1 MTGPAP
7 TYFAYRTPL
16 GHVTIA
22 SDGQALTALAF
33 GERELEGRKLA
44 TELTNRAANQ
54 LQEYLAGRRRAFD
67 LPLAPAGTEF
77 QRRVWA
83 ALREVPYG
91 QARSYSDV
99 AAAIG
104 SPRSCRA
111 VGSACNK
118 NPLPV
123 IVPSHRVVGA
133 NGNPCLNVTVE
144 AALRLRGAAV
154 RPMRFRPVPRPAL
167 GRPTTPLS
175 GAGRRPLR
183 LRLGLQGAPLQVQQ
197 VRLGLRVVA
206 ASRGVRA
213 AARAPSPIIVTCA
226 AQARPARPL
235 RPRPRGEP
243 VP

>member
-22 SDGQALTALAF
+22 SDGRALTALAF

-54 LQEYLAGRRRAFD
+54 LQEYLAGKRRAFD

-77 QRRVWA
+77 QRRVWE

-91 QARSYSDV
+91 EARSYSDL

-123 IVPSHRVVGA
+123 IVPSHRVIGA
-133 NGNPCLNVTVE
+133 NGK
-144 AALRLRGAAV
+144 
-154 RPMRFRPVPRPAL
+154 PV
-167 GRPTTPLS
+167 GY
-175 GAGRRPLR
+175 GG
-183 LRLGLQGAPLQVQQ
+183 GLKTKEFLLDLEQKANKHQD
-197 VRLGLRVVA
+197 
-206 ASRGVRA
+206 
-213 AARAPSPIIVTCA
+213 
-226 AQARPARPL
+226 
-235 RPRPRGEP
+235 
-243 VP
+243 

>member
-33 GERELEGRKLA
+33 GERELEGRRLA

-133 NGNPCLNVTVE
+133 NGNPSGRGDDAKAKAYLLDLERRALQAE
-144 AALRLRGAAV
+144 AQARE
-154 RPMRFRPVPRPAL
+154 PRPAL
-167 GRPTTPLS
+167 EAMCGTKPHES
-175 GAGRRPLR
+175 NHGASEPS
-183 LRLGLQGAPLQVQQ
+183 QP
-197 VRLGLRVVA
+197 VR
-206 ASRGVRA
+206 
-213 AARAPSPIIVTCA
+213 
-226 AQARPARPL
+226 
-235 RPRPRGEP
+235 
-243 VP
+243 

>member
-22 SDGQALTALAF
+22 SDGRALTALAF

-54 LQEYLAGRRRAFD
+54 LQEYLAGKRRAFD

-77 QRRVWA
+77 QRRVWE

-91 QARSYSDV
+91 KARSYSDL

-123 IVPSHRVVGA
+123 IVPSHRVIGA
-133 NGNPCLNVTVE
+133 NGAPSGHGDDAKAKAYLLDLERRTRRAE
-144 AALRLRGAAV
+144 AQAKE
-154 RPMRFRPVPRPAL
+154 
-167 GRPTTPLS
+167 PT
-175 GAGRRPLR
+175 
-183 LRLGLQGAPLQVQQ
+183 
-197 VRLGLRVVA
+197 
-206 ASRGVRA
+206 
-213 AARAPSPIIVTCA
+213 ARA
-226 AQARPARPL
+226 
-235 RPRPRGEP
+235 
-243 VP
+243 

>member
-133 NGNPCLNVTVE
+133 NGNPSGRGDDAKAKAYLLDLERRALKAE
-144 AALRLRGAAV
+144 AQAKG
-154 RPMRFRPVPRPAL
+154 
-167 GRPTTPLS
+167 PTT
-175 GAGRRPLR
+175 R
-183 LRLGLQGAPLQVQQ
+183 
-197 VRLGLRVVA
+197 
-206 ASRGVRA
+206 
-213 AARAPSPIIVTCA
+213 T
-226 AQARPARPL
+226 
-235 RPRPRGEP
+235 
-243 VP
+243 

>member
-104 SPRSCRA
+104 SPRSCQMCIRDRSPPSGPRRA
-111 VGSACNK
+111 
-118 NPLPV
+118 
-123 IVPSHRVVGA
+123 R
-133 NGNPCLNVTVE
+133 
-144 AALRLRGAAV
+144 
-154 RPMRFRPVPRPAL
+154 
-167 GRPTTPLS
+167 
-175 GAGRRPLR
+175 
-183 LRLGLQGAPLQVQQ
+183 
-197 VRLGLRVVA
+197 
-206 ASRGVRA
+206 
-213 AARAPSPIIVTCA
+213 
-226 AQARPARPL
+226 RPAR
-235 RPRPRGEP
+235 RPAGPPCR
-243 VP
+243 